1 MFKNYMT
8 IAWRNILQQKGFSL
22 INIGGLA
29 IGLSCCLLILMF
41 IQDEFSYDRFHS
53 KADRI
58 YRVVASTSED
68 RVPTNANGSFG
79 YGPLLKEEFPEVQDS
94 VRIRKM
100 GQGVKRYIGYKG
112 KKFYEEWFFF
122 AEPAIFTIFDFPLI
136 QGNPTTA
143 LSEPNTIVITEEMA
157 EKYFQNE
164 NPLGKIIE
172 ADPYN
177 TGEIMHFRVTG
188 IAANVPRNSHLHFD
202 FLASYRSQKDDTH
215 TFGGFWQHYTYVLLD
230 APSSAEAVTPG
241 LYDFMER
248 HFRKNP
254 WYTIHLQPLLDIHLR
269 SQLKSEVEPPGN
281 MNTIYIF
288 SIIAVL
294 VLVIACINFINLTT
308 ARSVKRAKEVGLRKT
323 FGAERGQLTRQFLCE
338 SLVFSVL
345 AMVVAVG
352 LTWLLLPVF
361 NQLADKNI
369 SVGHFLDPLIIFILA
384 SLAVFVG
391 FLAGIYPAFF
401 LSSFRPVISLRSA
414 AGSRSG
420 RIMLRKGTVAIQ
432 FALSTGMIIATLI
445 TLKQMDYILTRNPG
459 YDKEQIIA
467 ISLNKDIRSNYP
479 ALRRE
484 LLSSPCIENTST
496 SSLVPTRGSH
506 HLSFKFENRPE
517 WITQVVYYVD
527 REFADTYGLKM
538 VAGTPIK
545 KEISRSGNTEYLIS
559 KRTVTEA
566 NYSSPREAV
575 GKEVVLFDRYKG
587 FVSGVVDDINIYSL
601 HREPYPINYIITPI
615 SQHNYLSIRLVS
627 SQIASGLEHISR
639 VWQKLVPNYPLN
651 YFLIDESFEMMHRGD
666 QRMGEVFTVFS
677 VLAILVACLGL
688 FGLVVYTIEQRT
700 REIGIRKA
708 LGARVSSIYLLL
720 SRDFIKWV
728 AIANIIAWPVTYWAM
743 NRWLQNFAYRI
754 HVVIDIFLLSGGI
767 ALVLALATVSF
778 QSIKAARANPID
790 SLRYE

>member
-1 MFKNYMT
+1 MLKNYIK
-8 IAWRNILQQKGFSL
+8 IAWRNILQHKVFSL

-58 YRVVASTSED
+58 CRVVASTSED

-79 YGPLLKEEFPEVQDS
+79 YGPLLKEEFPEVLDS

-100 GQGVKRYIGYKG
+100 GQGVKRYLGYKE

-122 AEPAIFTIFDFPLI
+122 AEPSIFTVFDFPLI
-136 QGNPTTA
+136 KGNPGTA
-143 LSEPNTIVITEEMA
+143 LSEPNTIVLTEEMA
-157 EKYFQNE
+157 EKYFQSE
-164 NPLGKIIE
+164 DPLGKIIE

-202 FLASYRSQKDDTH
+202 FLASYQSQKDDTR
-215 TFGGFWQHYTYVLLD
+215 TFAGFWQHYTYVLLD
-230 APSSAEAVTPG
+230 APASAVVVTPG
-241 LYDFMER
+241 LYDFLER
-248 HFRKNP
+248 HFMQNP

-281 MNTIYIF
+281 INTIYIF

-308 ARSVKRAKEVGLRKT
+308 ARSVKRAREVGLRKAY
-323 FGAERGQLTRQFLCE
+323 GAERGQLTRQFLSE
-338 SLVFSVL
+338 SMVLSVL
-345 AMVVAVG
+345 AMAAAVG
-352 LTWLLLPVF
+352 LTRLLLPVF
-361 NQLADKNI
+361 NHLADKNI
-369 SVGHFLDPLIIFILA
+369 SMGYFLDPLILFILA
-384 SLAVFVG
+384 SLPVFVG
-391 FLAGIYPAFF
+391 FSAGIYPAFC
-401 LSSFRPVISLRSA
+401 LSSFKPVNSLKSA
-414 AGSRSG
+414 SGPRSG
-420 RIMLRKGTVAIQ
+420 RTILRKGMVIFQ

-445 TLKQMDYILTRNPG
+445 TLKQMDYIRTRNPG
-459 YDKEQIIA
+459 YDKEQVIA

-496 SSLVPTRGSH
+496 SSYVPTRGSG
-506 HLSFKFENRPE
+506 HLSFRFENRPE
-517 WITQVVYYVD
+517 LLTQVVYCID
-527 REFADTYGLKM
+527 REFVDTYGLKI
-538 VAGTPIK
+538 VAGKPIK
-545 KEISRSGNTEYLIS
+545 KEISRTGNTEYLIS
-559 KRTVTEA
+559 ERTVIEA
-566 NYSSPREAV
+566 NYGSPREAL
-575 GKEVVLFDRYKG
+575 GKEVVFINRYKG
-587 FVSGVVDDINIYSL
+587 FVSGVVRDINIYSL
-601 HREPYPINYIITPI
+601 HREPYAIIYMLTPI
-615 SQHNYLSIRLVS
+615 AQHNYLSIRLAS
-627 SQIASGLEHISR
+627 GQIASGLEHISR
-639 VWQKLVPNYPLN
+639 VWQKLVPDYPLS
-651 YFLIDESFEMMHRGD
+651 YFFIDESFERMHRSD

-688 FGLVVYTIEQRT
+688 FALAAYTIEQKT

-708 LGARVSSIYLLL
+708 LGAGVSSIYLLM

-728 AIANIIAWPVTYWAM
+728 ALANIIAWPAAYWAM
-743 NRWLQNFAYRI
+743 NRWLQNFVYRV

-767 ALVLALATVSF
+767 ALVLALVTVSF

>member
-1 MFKNYMT
+1 MFKNYLK
-8 IAWRNILQQKGFSL
+8 IAWRNILQHKVVSL

-58 YRVVASTSED
+58 YRVVTSPSED

-79 YGPLLKEEFPEVQDS
+79 YGPLLKEEFPEVLES

-100 GQGVKRYIGYKG
+100 GQGVKRYLGYKG

-122 AEPAIFTIFDFPLI
+122 AEPAIFTVFDFPLI
-136 QGNPTTA
+136 KGNPTTA
-143 LSEPNTIVITEEMA
+143 LSEPNTIVLTEEMA
-157 EKYFQNE
+157 EKYFQSE
-164 NPLGKIIE
+164 DPLGKIIE

-177 TGEIMHFRVTG
+177 TGELMYFRITG
-188 IAANVPRNSHLHFD
+188 IAGNVPKNSHLHFD
-202 FLASYRSQKDDTH
+202 FLASYRSQKDDTR
-215 TFGGFWQHYTYVLLD
+215 TFAGFWQHYTYVLLD
-230 APSSAEAVTPG
+230 APSSAEAVAPQ
-241 LYDFMER
+241 LYDFIER
-248 HFRKNP
+248 HFRKNS

-269 SQLKSEVEPPGN
+269 SRLRSEVQPPGN
-281 MNTIYIF
+281 INTIYIF

-308 ARSVKRAKEVGLRKT
+308 ARSVKRAREVGMRKVC
-323 FGAERGQLTRQFLCE
+323 GAERGQLTRQFLSE

-345 AMVVAVG
+345 AMAAAVG
-352 LTWLLLPVF
+352 LTRLLLPVF
-361 NQLADKNI
+361 NHLADKNM
-369 SVGHFLDPLIIFILA
+369 SMGYFLDPLILLIVA

-391 FLAGIYPAFF
+391 FSAGIYPAFC
-401 LSSFRPVISLRSA
+401 LSSFRPVNSLRSA
-414 AGSRSG
+414 SGPRSG
-420 RIMLRKGTVAIQ
+420 RTILRKGMVTFQ
-432 FALSTGMIIATLI
+432 FALSTGMIIAALI
-445 TLKQMDYILTRNPG
+445 ALKQMDYIGTRNPG

-467 ISLNKDIRSNYP
+467 IALNKDIRSNYP

-484 LLSSPCIENTST
+484 LLSKPCIENTST
-496 SSLVPTRGSH
+496 SSYVPTRGSA

-517 WITQVVYYVD
+517 QLTQVVYYID
-527 REFADTYGLKM
+527 RDFVDTYRLKI

-545 KEISRSGNTEYLIS
+545 KEISRTANAEYLIS
-559 KRTVTEA
+559 ERTVTEA
-566 NYSSPREAV
+566 NYASPREAL
-575 GKEVVLFDRYKG
+575 GKEVVFGDRGG
-587 FVSGVVDDINIYSL
+587 FVSGVVGDINIYSL
-601 HREPYPINYIITPI
+601 HQEPYAITYMLTPI
-615 SQHNYLSIRLVS
+615 SNHNYLSIRLGPG
-627 SQIASGLEHISR
+627 QIAPGLEHISR
-639 VWQKLVPNYPLN
+639 VWQKLVPNYPLS
-651 YFLIDESFEMMHRGD
+651 YFFIDESFERMHRSD

-688 FGLVVYTIEQRT
+688 FGLVAYTVEQKT

-708 LGARVSSIYLLL
+708 LGARVSSIYLLM

-728 AIANIIAWPVTYWAM
+728 AIANIIAWPVAYWAM
-743 NRWLQNFAYRI
+743 NRWLQNFAYRV
-754 HVVIDIFLLSGGI
+754 HVVIDIFLLAGGI
-767 ALVLALATVSF
+767 ALVLALVTVSF